1 MTMPLTSISS
11 SEVGIKI
18 NEWYRHIQRF
28 NVTDAIMLREQ
39 INREME
45 LMEENQDLL
54 LYYSLVDYRHNL
66 MLNYVKP
73 GEPAPE
79 FFEEV
84 VESMNDNSN
93 RVTGMSKYY
102 YNFFRGMYEFEK
114 NEYVNAITFYKR
126 AERLLS
132 FVQDQIE
139 RAEVYYKM
147 AEVYYYMKQTH
158 FSMNYV
164 VQALDTYNEHETYG
178 IRRIQC
184 HFVIAGNYD
193 DFKRH
198 EKSLPHLE
206 TALDLARDLTQKQK
220 KDKMIGSALF
230 NIGNCYYAQYNSG
243 YDSEALHKA
252 EKYLRQSVEVF
263 EKADLDNLAKSL
275 YTLAHVLFKLNKKDQ
290 AIKVYERGIR
300 ASERFDDQFTLFKL
314 KFLKGLYINSVDYN
328 QISSVFSYL
337 RNKELD
343 VYIEE
348 FSQDVAKY
356 NKEKG
361 DKEIAIDFYEKSIDA
376 RIRIQRGGCL
386 YEV

>member
-1 MTMPLTSISS
+1 
-11 SEVGIKI
+11 
-18 NEWYRHIQRF
+18 
-28 NVTDAIMLREQ
+28 
-39 INREME
+39 
-45 LMEENQDLL
+45 
-54 LYYSLVDYRHNL
+54 
-66 MLNYVKP
+66 
-73 GEPAPE
+73 
-79 FFEEV
+79 
-84 VESMNDNSN
+84 
-93 RVTGMSKYY
+93 
-102 YNFFRGMYEFEK
+102 
-114 NEYVNAITFYKR
+114 
-126 AERLLS
+126 
-132 FVQDQIE
+132 
-139 RAEVYYKM
+139 
-147 AEVYYYMKQTH
+147 MKQTH

>member
-1 MTMPLTSISS
+1 MTI
-11 SEVGIKI
+11 
-18 NEWYRHIQRF
+18 
-28 NVTDAIMLREQ
+28 
-39 INREME
+39 
-45 LMEENQDLL
+45 
-54 LYYSLVDYRHNL
+54 
-66 MLNYVKP
+66 
-73 GEPAPE
+73 
-79 FFEEV
+79 
-84 VESMNDNSN
+84 
-93 RVTGMSKYY
+93 
-102 YNFFRGMYEFEK
+102 
-114 NEYVNAITFYKR
+114 
-126 AERLLS
+126 LS
-132 FVQDQIE
+132 V
-139 RAEVYYKM
+139 M
-147 AEVYYYMKQTH
+147 
-158 FSMNYV
+158 
-164 VQALDTYNEHETYG
+164 
-178 IRRIQC
+178 
-184 HFVIAGNYD
+184 
-193 DFKRH
+193 
-198 EKSLPHLE
+198 KSLYLTE